1 MAQHAQ
7 VADRRLWLAV
17 PHEEKDEAVAAGGLA
32 SDGRPNISW
41 SPDDKL
47 WYAREGTALA
57 GIRLWLPDTS
67 ARATGDADPRV
78 EFADRL
84 KEAGF
89 ILEGLPV
96 MDGKWHRAR
105 VEEDKKGKSH
115 REGGGAYKGFTD
127 GHPAGIFVNY
137 HRSSEKEVSRWRAQG
152 GETDPLTRLH
162 IRAATRQA
170 QDDSERARQ
179 QAYAEKARAASQLY
193 DQLAPAT
200 DSHPYLMRKGVSA
213 DPALRVT
220 RNNRLV
226 VPFYNQDGEFQSLQ
240 YIAEDGEK
248 KLYSE
253 APKAGNFFITG
264 GMPVNGQPILYAEGY
279 ATARSLTAATGF
291 PVVMAIDAGNMR
303 TIAEGFG
310 QRFPDS
316 PHFFMA
322 DMDLKKNDNK
332 DDLYLAIQSS
342 RFVPSDPGF
351 YMDEEKLKEM
361 KGLFMAL
368 QAADRVPDGHVVIP
382 PFTEQE
388 MKAGLS
394 DFNDLHSARGLD
406 SLKTVLAETPGLAAH
421 LYHPETQTMT
431 VPVEKQAPAQP
442 FPEPVPAYDN
452 VSQEGPDN
460 TSADMESY
468 EAMMAVEAA
477 AAPEATTAPEAA
489 AAPEATTAPDA
500 AAAPEATAAPDATA
514 APEAAAAPEATTAP
528 DAAAAPDAT
537 AAPEAASAPEAAAAP
552 TFASLLKVTSAPAE
566 PEVSADPAAD
576 DNLAPVKAKTTA
588 ENATTAANE
597 PDETENAIVWGPRA
611 PGEGNFTPETAPA
624 STLIDTNALLQR
636 ITHEMQNNTVL
647 YKLDGQPAFRDHGN
661 RMTME
666 TPDASKQD
674 DMVMAALLT
683 AMQHYGRRI
692 QITGSE
698 TFQTKVIGLIAS
710 HGLDVQM
717 RDPVQQAML
726 NEALKQQAADRP
738 DVRDSINAT
747 PVMPA
752 DASVQTSPGKNAP
765 GPAPAGEQPS
775 PVPPGGTAEPP
786 VKASEPAGQ
795 PPLATKAEDFKD
807 GVKGRLLEH
816 GRAHYQFNE
825 RNSMNYYV
833 HLETREGVREVWGKE
848 LEQAINQSR
857 VSEGQVVSLKFEGNK
872 PVTVNQPVMKDG
884 KIQGYE
890 QITAHRNSWSMT
902 PLVNPRVRPPAT
914 PTTGE
919 TLSAYDLHEYS
930 KIQARLLRT
939 VQAENVPPIAGQKN
953 NLLWIRPDGRGTGD
967 AGDPATVKL
976 PAKDGQS
983 TTPVVSAW
991 RDDGQLALHLVK
1003 GHGPYLQGIAQINGQ
1018 YQHVLAS
1025 MTGNQ
1030 SNASLI
1036 INAITPDGLKTVGY
1050 GQALNKVEGKPVARD
1065 AMAFRFAGETDT
1077 DKKLI
1082 GKLENPETLPR
1093 TIHARLG
1100 FDEPF
1105 RPDTDYPKSQPRAEH
1120 HHKAAPGAGRPG

>member
-468 EAMMAVEAA
+468 EAMMAV
-477 AAPEATTAPEAA
+477 
-489 AAPEATTAPDA
+489 
-500 AAAPEATAAPDATA
+500 
-514 APEAAAAPEATTAP
+514 
-528 DAAAAPDAT
+528 
-537 AAPEAASAPEAAAAP
+537 EAAAAP